1 MRVVV
6 LMGGP
11 SAEREISLRSGKAV
25 ADALRSLGY
34 EVFTLDL
41 APDVCQR
48 LLEIRPDKVFIAL
61 HGPYGEDG
69 RLQGLLDILGIPY
82 VGSGH
87 LGSAIAMDKDISKK
101 ILSYHGIPTPRWICV
116 RDKDI
121 DWDWEDFPAVVKPS
135 DQGSSVGLYI
145 VNSPEQ
151 LKDAVKECLKLT
163 KKVLVEEFIDGVDV
177 TVGILM
183 GKPLPPIEIRPRK
196 GVYDYE
202 SKYTKGMTEYVFLE
216 DDKLIEELQDLALN
230 VFEVLEL
237 KDLARIDFRVSKE
250 GKAYF
255 LEANTIP
262 GMTELS
268 LFPMAC
274 QKAGIGFERMVEMLL
289 GEG

>member
-216 DDKLIEELQDLALN
+216 DDKLIEELQDLALK